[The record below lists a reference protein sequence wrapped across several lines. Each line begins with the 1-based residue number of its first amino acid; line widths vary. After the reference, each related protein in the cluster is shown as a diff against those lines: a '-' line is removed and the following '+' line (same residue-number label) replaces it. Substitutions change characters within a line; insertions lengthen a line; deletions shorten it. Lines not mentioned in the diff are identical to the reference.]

1 MNSFFSTFEFILRS
15 AGRPTLL
22 TQALSLPGLPMRTRS
37 QNLIDSEHSLFQ
49 AEAGPAD
56 TLEELVDADFGRRIG
71 KTSRTAVG

>member
-1 MNSFFSTFEFILRS
+1 
-15 AGRPTLL
+15 
-22 TQALSLPGLPMRTRS
+22 MRTRS